1 MRRFY
6 PEGIIFTC
14 ILLVALVTGCGEQ
27 DKPKAASPSKEVARD
42 TKDILQER
50 KITTKQKD
58 TISDKSI
65 KPIARQQSKRLP
77 KIILITTS
85 QACHCTLERCSKGED
100 TVNVLIQ
107 QFSEKLNFEK
117 LDYAQEQT
125 LAAELGKKYR
135 FSNLPVLLFFD
146 NEETFKGKLEAFW
159 SKETIKE
166 KLIEIGVE

>member
-1 MRRFY
+1 MRRLCSL
-6 PEGIIFTC
+6 GIIFTV
-14 ILLVALVTGCGEQ
+14 ILLVGLATGCSDQ
-27 DKPKAASPSKEVARD
+27 DKSKEASPSKKVTRD
-42 TKDILQER
+42 TKDKLQER
-50 KITTKQKD
+50 EIVTKEKEA
-58 TISDKSI
+58 ISDENTELNV
-65 KPIARQQSKRLP
+65 RQQSKQLP
-77 KIILITTS
+77 KIILITTT
-85 QACHCTLERCSKGED
+85 QACNCTLERCSKGED

-117 LDYAQEQT
+117 LDYAKEQT